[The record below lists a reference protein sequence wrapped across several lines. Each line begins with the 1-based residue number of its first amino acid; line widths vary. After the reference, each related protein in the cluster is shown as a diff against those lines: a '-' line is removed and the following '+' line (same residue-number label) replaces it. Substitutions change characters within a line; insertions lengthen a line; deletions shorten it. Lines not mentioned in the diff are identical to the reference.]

1 MIIAVASGKGGTG
14 KTLVSSNLFRIL
26 SKKKESVAL
35 IDCDVEEPNVMNFI
49 SHCLQKE
56 IEVKEYRPAINT
68 DLCAFCGKCVEY
80 CSYNAIF
87 CEPEAHYIKLFEE
100 LCHGCTACSLAC
112 KFGAIAPSFKK
123 VGMVSL
129 YTHQDEV
136 CLAEGRMEIGN
147 HSAVSTIKAAKAIFD
162 TLKYQYIIYDS
173 PPGTSCPFMQ
183 TVLNSDYVILVT
195 EPTPFGLSD
204 LKQTVETLHRMKKP
218 FGIIVNRSGL
228 GDNGVYDYISNN
240 KYCLLAELP
249 YDQKIAELYSKGELI
264 VDHLPEVNSLFER
277 LVNEM
282 SNLNFSHFD
291 GNSSN

>member
-14 KTLVSSNLFRIL
+14 KTLVASNLFRIL
-26 SKKKESVAL
+26 SKKNESVAL

-49 SHCLQKE
+49 SHRLHKE

-68 DLCAFCGKCVEY
+68 DQCVFCGKCAEY

-87 CEPEAHYIKLFEE
+87 CEPGAHYIKVIEE
-100 LCHGCTACSLAC
+100 LCHGCTACSWAC
-112 KFGAIAPSFKK
+112 KFGAIDPSSKK

-129 YTHQDEV
+129 YTHQDKV

-147 HSAVSTIKAAKAIFD
+147 HSAISTIKAAKETFD
-162 TLKYQYIIYDS
+162 ISKYQYIIYDS

-204 LKQTVETLHRMKKP
+204 LKQTVETLHIMKKP
-218 FGIIVNRSGL
+218 
-228 GDNGVYDYISNN
+228 
-240 KYCLLAELP
+240 LLF
-249 YDQKIAELYSKGELI
+249 K
-264 VDHLPEVNSLFER
+264 
-277 LVNEM
+277 
-282 SNLNFSHFD
+282 
-291 GNSSN
+291 